1 MRVSRGQKLGFV
13 TAVVLAV
20 TVSCAVA
27 YREAKGAGGTS
38 SNTGA
43 ATSADASAN
52 PNPNA
57 SPGENVPEGNDP
69 AAVPV
74 GSSSH
79 SIESGGRRRTYRL
92 YRPAALADPAPL
104 VVMLH
109 GGFGSAAQAEGYYGW
124 DAQADSGH
132 FLVLY
137 PDGLDRAWNAGG
149 GCCGVP
155 AESGVDDVAFVTAAI
170 AAVRAGVPVDPARI
184 YATGI
189 SNGGLLAYRLACDT
203 RLFAAI
209 GPDSATM
216 LGLCPSP
223 APVSVIHI
231 HGTAD
236 RNIPYDGGRGEGF
249 AHIDGP
255 AVPAVIAVW
264 RATDH
269 CAAPSSAVGGSVT
282 TSIALCPDGR
292 AVELITIAGAGHQWP
307 GSPPK
312 PLIQR
317 LLGTD
322 PPSRALNA
330 TGVIWSFFAAH
341 PAPAA

>member
-1 MRVSRGQKLGFV
+1 MRASRGQKLGLV
-13 TAVVLAV
+13 TATVVALV
-20 TVSCAVA
+20 VSCSVA
-27 YREAKGAGGTS
+27 YRQAGGRADTR

-43 ATSADASAN
+43 SAN
-52 PNPNA
+52 TDTGA
-57 SPGENVPEGNDP
+57 AKATP
-69 AAVPV
+69 AVVPV

-79 SIESGGRRRTYRL
+79 SIESGGRLRSYRL
-92 YRPAALADPAPL
+92 YRPAALSDPAAL

-109 GGFGSAAQAEGYYGW
+109 GGFGSAAQAESYYGW
-124 DAQADSGH
+124 DAEADSGH

-137 PDGLDRAWNAGG
+137 PDGVDHAWNVGG
-149 GCCGVP
+149 GCCGNP
-155 AESGVDDVAFVTAAI
+155 AKDGIDDVAFVTAAV
-170 AAVRAGVPVDPARI
+170 ASVRAELPVDPARV

-209 GPDSATM
+209 GPDSATL
-216 LGLCPSP
+216 LGPCPSP

-236 RNIPYDGGRGEGF
+236 RNIPYQGGRGEGF

-255 AVPAVIAVW
+255 AVPGLIATW
-264 RATDH
+264 RTTDH
-269 CAAPSSAVGGSVT
+269 CDPPATAVSGSVT
-282 TSIALCPDGR
+282 TSTASCPGGR
-292 AVELITIAGAGHQWP
+292 AVELITITGAGHQWP

-322 PPSRALNA
+322 PPSTALSA
-330 TGVIWSFFAAH
+330 TDTIWRFFAAH
-341 PAPAA
+341 PAPRQPAL